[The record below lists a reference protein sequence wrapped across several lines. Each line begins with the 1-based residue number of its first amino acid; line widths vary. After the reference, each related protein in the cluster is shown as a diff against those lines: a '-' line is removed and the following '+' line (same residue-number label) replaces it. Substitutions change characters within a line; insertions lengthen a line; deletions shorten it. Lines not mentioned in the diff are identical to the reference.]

1 MNTTRD
7 IVNINTL
14 FAPFGLRVTDVVT
27 GPQNI
32 KYKIAL
38 PLDLSIQGKVK
49 RAESNIKY
57 ALATALGTDEYS
69 YGHDTDGVYIERR
82 NDKFEV
88 VKFGLFAEQMH
99 TNKLM
104 LALGKDENGE
114 KVVIDLAKAPH
125 ILVGGTTGSGKSE
138 LLHCFVASLI
148 EGMKYTDVS
157 LLIIDPKR
165 AEFSPYKNCKSIQVV
180 TEMNI
185 AVKCLE
191 KAVQIM
197 EERYLELEKTGAKD
211 IYHYNGNMYP
221 IVIIIDELADL
232 IMTYPQAESYIV
244 RIAAKA
250 RACGIHLIIGTQS
263 PRRDVVKGLIKSNIP
278 TKIALHTSN
287 QMESR
292 IILDQGGAENLLGC
306 GDMLYL
312 ANGSFA
318 PIRIQSAFVDSR
330 DKAVLASKIARQPQP
345 TSPRPAQPVVYPQ
358 KKAGFFQRIKNI
370 WNAPQTT
377 TPAQFITI
385 INKRP

>member
-27 GPQNI
+27 GAQNI

-38 PLDLSIQGKVK
+38 PLDLNTQGKVK
-49 RAESNIKY
+49 RAENNIRF
-57 ALATALGTDEYS
+57 ALSTALNTNDYS
-69 YGHDTDGVYIERR
+69 YGHDTDCVYIERR
-82 NDKFEV
+82 NDDFEV

-104 LALGKDENGE
+104 VALGKDENGQ
-114 KVVIDLAKAPH
+114 KVVTDLAKAPH
-125 ILVGGTTGSGKSE
+125 MLVGGTTGSGKSE

-148 EGMKYTDVS
+148 EGMPYTHVS
-157 LLIIDPKR
+157 LYIIDPKR
-165 AEFSPYKNCKSIQVV
+165 AEFSPYKNCKSIRVI
-180 TEMNI
+180 TEMNQ
-185 AVKCLE
+185 AVDYLNR
-191 KAVQIM
+191 AVEVM
-197 EERYLELEKTGAKD
+197 EQRYSELERTGAKD
-211 IYHYNGNMYP
+211 IYQYTGTMYP

-232 IMTYPQAESYIV
+232 IMTYPQAEASII

-292 IILDQGGAENLLGC
+292 IILDQGGAENLLGR
-306 GDMLYL
+306 GDMLFIE
-312 ANGSFA
+312 NGSFT
-318 PIRIQSAFVDSR
+318 PVRIQSAYVDSTA
-330 DKAVLASKIARQPQP
+330 KAALANKIAREPQ
-345 TSPRPAQPVVYPQ
+345 TTQQQPVYYPL
-358 KKAGFFQRIKNI
+358 KKKGLFQGLKNI